1 MSGLFEDVRFA
12 LRALINKPGFFTV
25 CVLTLALGIGSVSA
39 IFSVVNGTLLKPL
52 PYPDAERIVRI
63 NRTQGQWSG
72 PISPAVLDDWREGA
86 GDTLTALGAFTSMTV
101 NLTGDGEAERL
112 AAYRVTPGFWDV
124 MRLQAQ
130 LGRYFNAEEDAR
142 GERVVVLGHSFWS
155 RRFGDDA
162 GIVGRDIMLNGQ
174 PYRVIGVTPDSFRYP
189 GSTQV
194 YLPANIDPA
203 AQTRGSNFLFPIG
216 RLAPGADLAQLDSIL
231 TTVNARLS
239 AEYPENEGLGARITP
254 LPDLL
259 NSRVRQPLLIMLA
272 ASAMVLL
279 IACANLANLLLARGS
294 QRERELAVRAAM
306 GASRLRLMRISMAEA
321 LVVAVVG
328 GALGVALAA
337 ASVPALLS
345 LAPDLMPSHS
355 LPEVNLAAVLV
366 SLGVSVAAV
375 LLAALWPAWRA
386 AAAADAE
393 SLKQEGR
400 GTGGIAKARARTVLV
415 AAEVALSLALLVGAG
430 LLIESMR
437 QIGNID
443 AGVETDGILTA
454 AFVVDGVPPIAGE
467 SQLDAYFR
475 HVNTVTPQLDRIM
488 ERVSAIP
495 GVLQVGMTD
504 ALPLSGVNNTSSNIT
519 IIGREVTDGQP
530 QPGATWRFVNPDFAQ
545 ALGVRMIAG
554 RHIEQSDFDPQA
566 APDTVLVNESF
577 VRRYLADVDPIGQR
591 VAFFDGSEKTIV
603 GVVADTRGLGIDR
616 EPLAEIFMH
625 HGYSFFRQMY
635 LALKVTG
642 DPMAYADQVRQAVRE
657 VEPAVPVFELRTM
670 DELIGGGVRMRQFNM
685 TLMTMFSGIALVLAA
700 LGLYGVISY
709 SVSQRRREFGVRLS
723 LGATPATLRALVLKQ
738 GLAVMAVGVVI
749 GLVAAVGLTRF
760 IASQLFGVAPGDPWV
775 IVAVVLVL
783 VLVGVAAVLT
793 PARAAS
799 RIEPM
804 EALRYE

>member
-1 MSGLFEDVRFA
+1 MNNLIQELRFA
-12 LRALINKPGFFTV
+12 LRALMNKPGFFAV

-72 PISPAVLDDWREGA
+72 PISPAVLDDWRAGA

-112 AAYRVTPGFWDV
+112 AAYRVTPDFWDV
-124 MRLQAQ
+124 MGLQAQ
-130 LGRYFNAEEDAR
+130 LGRYFNAEEDVR
-142 GERVVVLGHSFWS
+142 GERVVVLGHAFWS
-155 RRFGDDA
+155 RRFGDDV
-162 GIVGRDIMLNGQ
+162 GIVGRDILLNGQ
-174 PYRVIGVTPDSFRYP
+174 PYRVVGVTPESFRYP

-194 YLPANIDPA
+194 YLPASIDPA
-203 AQTRGSNFLFPIG
+203 TQTRDSNFLFTIG
-216 RLAPGADLAQLDSIL
+216 RLAPGADVAQLESVL
-231 TTVNARLS
+231 ATVNARLS
-239 AEYPENEGLGARITP
+239 AEYPENEGLGARVTR

-259 NSRVRQPLLIMLA
+259 NGRVRQPLIIMMT
-272 ASAMVLL
+272 ASGMVLL

-294 QRERELAVRAAM
+294 QRERELAVRSAI
-306 GASRLRLMRISMAEA
+306 GASRWRLMRISMTEA

-328 GALGVALAA
+328 GTLGVALAA

-345 LAPDLMPSHS
+345 LAPDIMPSHS
-355 LPEVNLAAVLV
+355 LPEVDLTAVLV

-386 AAAADAE
+386 AGAAQAE
-393 SLKQEGR
+393 ALKEEGR
-400 GTGGIAKARARTVLV
+400 SSGSIAKARARTILV
-415 AAEVALSLALLVGAG
+415 VAEVALSLALLVGAG

-443 AGVETDGILTA
+443 RGVEADGVLTA
-454 AFVVDGVPPIAGE
+454 AFVVDGVPSVAGE
-467 SQLDAYFR
+467 DRMEAYFR
-475 HVNTVTPQLDRIM
+475 HVNVVTPQLDRIL
-488 ERVSAIP
+488 ERVAAIP
-495 GVLQVGMTD
+495 GVVQVGMTD

-519 IIGREVTDGQP
+519 IVGREVTDDQP
-530 QPGATWRFVNPDFAQ
+530 QPGATWRFVNPDFART
-545 ALGVRMIAG
+545 LGIRMVAG
-554 RHIEQSDFDPQA
+554 RHIEPSDFDPRA
-566 APDTVLVNESF
+566 VPDSVLVNESF

-616 EPLAEIFMH
+616 DPLAEIFMH

-635 LALKVTG
+635 LAVKVVG
-642 DPMAYADQVRQAVRE
+642 DPMDYAEQVRQAVRE
-657 VEPAVPVFELRTM
+657 VEPAVPVFDVRTM
-670 DELIGGGVRMRQFNM
+670 DELIGGGIRMRSFSM
-685 TLMTMFSGIALVLAA
+685 TLMTMFSAVALLLAA

-709 SVSQRRREFGVRLS
+709 SVAQRRREFGVRLS
-723 LGATPATLRALVLKQ
+723 LGAAPAALRALVLKQ
-738 GLAVMAVGVVI
+738 GLFVVGIGVVI
-749 GLVAAVGLTRF
+749 GLLAAMGLSRF
-760 IASQLFGVAPGDPWV
+760 VASQLYGVAPTDLWV
-775 IVAVVLVL
+775 IVTVVVVLVL
-783 VLVGVAAVLT
+783 VGIAAVLV